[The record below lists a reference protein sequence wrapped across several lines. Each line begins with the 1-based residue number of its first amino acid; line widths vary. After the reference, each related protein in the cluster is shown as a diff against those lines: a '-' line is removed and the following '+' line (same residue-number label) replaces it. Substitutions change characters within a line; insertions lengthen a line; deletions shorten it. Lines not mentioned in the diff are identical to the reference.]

1 MVTMKLRQAKKIIK
15 KSTVLTK
22 YNNISFSLRICNYY
36 YNKQQEDKAL
46 NTISKHKRKHGKKLQ
61 DFIKTSLLEEI
72 KKRLENE
79 YIGGSLYANN
89 ANK

>member
-1 MVTMKLRQAKKIIK
+1 MTMKLRQAKKIIK

-22 YNNISFSLRICNYY
+22 YNNISFSLRICYYY
-36 YNKQQEDKAL
+36 YNKRQEDKAL
-46 NTISKHKRKHGKKLQ
+46 SIILKHKRKHGKKSQ

-79 YIGGSLYANN
+79 YIGGSWYANN
-89 ANK
+89 TNK